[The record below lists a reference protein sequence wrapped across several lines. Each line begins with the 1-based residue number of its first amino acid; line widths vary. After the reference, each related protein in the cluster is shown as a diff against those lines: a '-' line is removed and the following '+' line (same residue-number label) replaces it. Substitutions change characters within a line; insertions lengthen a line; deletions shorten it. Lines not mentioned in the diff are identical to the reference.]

1 LKASDGKKE
10 FNLVYGGTGLD
21 RDAGVRKLAIR
32 TAKKVRKKAK
42 KKRRKS
48 SSSQG
53 STSMSS
59 STTTSE
65 EVIDVELF
73 EGQRESHRIWKKAP
87 GALALATIAEAQPEP
102 FNQARD
108 SAGHSDGLLALFDGP
123 VLPEQP
129 SARYDSRA
137 IQGIPSLGHDG
148 GSPVERGGGQGLRLG
163 LPKAEFIGELCQGS
177 DAGHLPQ
184 LGAVATRANF
194 PGDETQQAGRLT
206 AEELKIQ
213 HKTRYLSPGKG
224 GEASSHYTGGKKGKT
239 KGDGK
244 KGKGDHKGTRQGK
257 EEDKEKSA

>member
-102 FNQARD
+102 
-108 SAGHSDGLLALFDGP
+108 
-123 VLPEQP
+123 
-129 SARYDSRA
+129 
-137 IQGIPSLGHDG
+137 
-148 GSPVERGGGQGLRLG
+148 
-163 LPKAEFIGELCQGS
+163 
-177 DAGHLPQ
+177 
-184 LGAVATRANF
+184 
-194 PGDETQQAGRLT
+194 
-206 AEELKIQ
+206 
-213 HKTRYLSPGKG
+213 
-224 GEASSHYTGGKKGKT
+224 
-239 KGDGK
+239 
-244 KGKGDHKGTRQGK
+244 
-257 EEDKEKSA
+257 